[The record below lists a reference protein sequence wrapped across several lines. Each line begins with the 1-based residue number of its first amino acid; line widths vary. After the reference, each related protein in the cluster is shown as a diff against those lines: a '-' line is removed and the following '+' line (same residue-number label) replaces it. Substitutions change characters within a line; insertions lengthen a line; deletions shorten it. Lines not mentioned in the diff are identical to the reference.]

1 MEERALITFIKS
13 YGKYIVTLLLFIVV
27 GYVLLYLTYK
37 NVKQEMIEGLNARQL
52 IHAKQAARG
61 IEAFFGDHINILQN
75 FSKNE
80 HIVTLDESGKR
91 LMRELI
97 SSHVGEISIISRE
110 DSHGRILH
118 AEPYDRRVIG
128 QPVTQMEDFLK
139 VKSTH
144 QIAVSDV
151 FTNRRGFKSIIIHV
165 PVFKRGSFDGT
176 FAMLISFDFIAKRY
190 IEDIRIGKNGYA
202 WVVSRDGTELSC
214 PIPGHVGN
222 SVFDNCREFPDIL
235 AMAGRM
241 IQGEQGVTT
250 YMFDRIRGGA
260 AGKTTKHAVFM
271 PIRLGDNFW
280 SIVVATPE
288 EEVISAFSGFRDRL
302 LLIAIFF
309 IIIIGFFLYLLIK
322 TRIVV
327 KEAERIQKTEKA
339 LRESEEKYRNLFE
352 NANESIFVAQD
363 GKLVFVNPVT
373 VMMIGYSPEDLVAKP
388 FIEFIHP
395 DDRDMV
401 INRHVRRMKG
411 EEIPQIYSF
420 RIIRKDGSI
429 RRVELNTVLIN
440 WMGKPATLN
449 FLSDITEKVRAEE
462 DSRRLASVVRHSL
475 ELVNLAKPNGTMVF
489 LNDAG
494 KKMLGIS
501 EEDIAQTNIMKVIPE
516 HLRDKVQ
523 LEVLPSINKDGYWEG
538 DLQYLNVKTGG
549 LTDVHAITFKIA
561 DPETGTLQL
570 LANVSQDIT
579 ERKRAEE
586 SLRGTLNSL
595 RKAVGTTIQVMVSA
609 VETRDPYTAGH
620 QIRSADLA
628 RAIAIEMGLPQEK
641 IDGIRMAGSIHDIG
655 KLSIPAEILSKPK
668 KLTEIEFSLIKEH
681 SRSGYEMLKDVESP
695 WPLAEIVYQHH
706 ERMDGSGYPRNLKG
720 DDILMEARIMAVSDV
735 VESMASHRPYRPAIG
750 IKAALEEI
758 EKNKGILYDNTV
770 AEACLKLFREKGFQL
785 EGA

>member
-61 IEAFFGDHINILQN
+61 IEAFFGDHINILHN

-80 HIVTLDESGKR
+80 HIITLDESGKR

-110 DSHGRILH
+110 DSQGRILY

-139 VKSTH
+139 VKRTH

-363 GKLVFVNPVT
+363 GKLVFVNPMT

-516 HLRDKVQ
+516 HLRNKVQ
-523 LEVLPSINKDGYWEG
+523 QEVLPSINKDGYWEG

>member
-1 MEERALITFIKS
+1 MEERASITFIKS
-13 YGKYIVTLLLFIVV
+13 YGKYIVTLLLFIVI

-241 IQGEQGVTT
+241 IRGEQGVTT

-288 EEVISAFSGFRDRL
+288 EEVISTFSGFRDRL

-363 GKLVFVNPVT
+363 GKLVFVNPMT
-373 VMMIGYSPEDLVAKP
+373 VMMIGYSTEDLVAKP

-420 RIIRKDGSI
+420 RIIRKDGNI
-429 RRVELNTVLIN
+429 RRVELNSVLIN
-440 WMGKPATLN
+440 WTGKPATLN

-516 HLRDKVQ
+516 HLRNKVQ
-523 LEVLPSINKDGYWEG
+523 QEVLPSINKDGYWEG

-579 ERKRAEE
+579 ERKQAEE
-586 SLRGTLNSL
+586 QLKHTLESL
-595 RKAVGTTIQVMVSA
+595 RKALGTTIQVLVSA

-620 QIRSADLA
+620 QVRSTDLA

-641 IDGIRMAGSIHDIG
+641 IEAIRMAGPIHDIG
-655 KLSIPAEILSKPK
+655 KLSVPAEILSKPT
-668 KLTEIEFSLIKEH
+668 KLTNLEFSLIKEH
-681 SRSGYEMLKDVESP
+681 ARTGFEMLKDVESP
-695 WPLAEIVYQHH
+695 WPLAQIVYQHH
-706 ERMDGSGYPRNLKG
+706 ERMDGSGYPQHLKG
-720 DDILMEARIMAVSDV
+720 EDILIEARILTVADV
-735 VESMASHRPYRPAIG
+735 VEAMASHRPYRPAIG
-750 IKAALEEI
+750 LNAALDEI
-758 EKNKGILYDNTV
+758 EKNKGTLYDED
-770 AEACLKLFREKGFQL
+770 AADACLRLFREKGFQL
-785 EGA
+785 

>member
-61 IEAFFGDHINILQN
+61 IEAFFGDHINILHN

-80 HIVTLDESGKR
+80 HIITLDESGKR

-110 DSHGRILH
+110 DSQGRILY

-139 VKSTH
+139 VKRTH

-363 GKLVFVNPVT
+363 GKLVFVNPMT

-579 ERKRAEE
+579 ERKQAEE
-586 SLRGTLNSL
+586 QLKHTLESL
-595 RKAVGTTIQVMVSA
+595 RKALGTTIQVLVSA

-620 QIRSADLA
+620 QVRSTDLA

-641 IDGIRMAGSIHDIG
+641 IEAIRMAGPIHDIG
-655 KLSIPAEILSKPK
+655 KLSVPAEILSKPT
-668 KLTEIEFSLIKEH
+668 KLTNLEFSLIKEH
-681 SRSGYEMLKDVESP
+681 ARTGFEMLKDVESP
-695 WPLAEIVYQHH
+695 WPLAQIVYQHH
-706 ERMDGSGYPRNLKG
+706 ERMDGSGYPQHLKG
-720 DDILMEARIMAVSDV
+720 EDILIEARILTVADV
-735 VESMASHRPYRPAIG
+735 VEAMASHRPYRPAIG
-750 IKAALEEI
+750 LNAALDEI
-758 EKNKGILYDNTV
+758 EKNKGTLYDED
-770 AEACLKLFREKGFQL
+770 AADACLRLFREKGFQL
-785 EGA
+785 